1 VGICLPGVNAPL
13 KDPGVWIGAGTVSKR
28 QLIQHFQAPSTW
40 RGIFL
45 LCSALGVYV
54 RPDIAEAIIAVGM
67 ASSGLVGV
75 LTTDPVPPA
84 VPE

>member
-13 KDPGVWIGAGTVSKR
+13 KDPGVWIGAGTVSKLLAHLS
-28 QLIQHFQAPSTW
+28 QPSTL

-84 VPE
+84 ATE

>member
-1 VGICLPGVNAPL
+1 M
-13 KDPGVWIGAGTVSKR
+13 SKR

-45 LCSALGVYV
+45 LLSAIGVYV

-67 ASSGLVGV
+67 AASGLIGV
-75 LTTDPVPPA
+75 LTSDPVQPA
-84 VPE
+84 SEP